1 MIALAIALAAT
12 LTPAD
17 WYVERAVTVGA
28 CERFYAV
35 DRASAEAQFDR
46 ELTALGFSRDSGA
59 ALRHARDE
67 GRKLRLDG
75 DTCVTILDKQTRPS
89 YLSRYG
95 ITKGK

>member
-17 WYVERAVTVGA
+17 WYVERAMTVGA

-35 DRASAEAQFDR
+35 DKASAEAQFDR

-59 ALRHARDE
+59 ALRHARDT
-67 GRKLRLDG
+67 GRSLHIG
-75 DTCVTILDKQTRPS
+75 DNECVEILALQARPS
-89 YLSRYG
+89 YMARYR